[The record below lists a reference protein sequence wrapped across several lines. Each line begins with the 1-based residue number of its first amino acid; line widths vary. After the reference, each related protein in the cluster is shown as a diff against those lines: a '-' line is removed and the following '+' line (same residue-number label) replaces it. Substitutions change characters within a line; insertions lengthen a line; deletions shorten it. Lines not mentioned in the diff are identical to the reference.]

1 MNTFP
6 CLCDKHKSSA
16 FVHNLW
22 ISLILKL
29 LQFWPIFW
37 THLVPA
43 FERILP
49 PLHQV
54 ALTDPG
60 DAEVNRRARTCT
72 YVHLVQ
78 VVHHFPVIGLMK
90 KKDFVFSLKLNDT
103 NNQLTLME
111 ELNQSSDDVQFIL
124 PHLQLRKRNIEC
136 NNKLNS
142 QKKMG
147 RCNQE
152 EQKINIMHYRG
163 YHSAI
168 TCFKFL
174 IEPVLLLREWP
185 GLNVLPGD
193 FSMLLTTDWL
203 LLRGGG
209 HTWGSIVVLGQ
220 E

>member
-1 MNTFP
+1 MYTFSCP
-6 CLCDKHKSSA
+6 CDKHKSSA
-16 FVHNLW
+16 FVYNLW
-22 ISLILKL
+22 ISLL
-29 LQFWPIFW
+29 LQYRPIFC

-60 DAEVNRRARTCT
+60 DAEVDRRARTCT

-78 VVHHFPVIGLMK
+78 VVHHFPVTGLVK
-90 KKDFVFSLKLNDT
+90 K
-103 NNQLTLME
+103 
-111 ELNQSSDDVQFIL
+111 
-124 PHLQLRKRNIEC
+124 
-136 NNKLNS
+136 

-147 RCNQE
+147 RCYQE
-152 EQKINIMHYRG
+152 EEKIKVMHCRG
-163 YHSAI
+163 CHSVS
-168 TCFKFL
+168 TCFEFL

-209 HTWGSIVVLGQ
+209 HT
-220 E
+220 